1 MEALE
6 SLGIDWRLIIAQ
18 VINFLVLL
26 FLLKKFLYGPIIN
39 ILESRQKKIQDG
51 LENFDHSE
59 QELERAKNEAKK
71 IIAEANEKAN
81 KITQETEN
89 IAKEKST
96 KILTDAN
103 LRSEKIL
110 SQAKDAAESEKDKI
124 YREAKKELA
133 SLVSLATEK
142 VVGEAYSEAQV
153 DKAIK
158 DLS

>member
-26 FLLKKFLYGPIIN
+26 FLLKKFLYGPIID

-51 LENFDHSE
+51 LENFDRSE
-59 QELERAKNEAKK
+59 QELEKARIEAKK
-71 IIAEANEKAN
+71 IISEANEKAS

-110 SQAKDAAESEKDKI
+110 SQAKDAAESEKDKV
-124 YREAKKELA
+124 YSEAKKELA
-133 SLVSLATEK
+133 ALVSLATEK
-142 VVGEAYSEAQV
+142 VVGETYSEAQV